1 MAITP
6 FQIAVPSAEL
16 DDLRARLARTRW
28 PDEIEGAGWSYGT
41 DLHYLR
47 ELCGYWEREFDWC
60 KQEAALNTFHNFR
73 TQIGGLGLHFVHER
87 ASRPGALPVLLSH
100 GYPDSFARFRTLIPL
115 LTRPAPGDGAP
126 DEVPDEVFDVVVPSL
141 PGYGFSDRPRERGM
155 TPDRIAGVLLDLMT
169 ELGYDRFVA
178 HGGDWGGMV
187 CDALARRAPERV
199 LATHQTDIPWRPI
212 FSVPPDQ
219 LTEPERAF
227 IAAGK
232 RWQKTEGAYGMI
244 QGTRPQTLAYGVND
258 SPAGLAGWI
267 VEKFRAWSDC
277 GGDVERRFTRD
288 ELLTH
293 ITIYWVTQTA
303 GSAFRLYYE
312 TATSKQPVQA
322 GRRPV
327 PIGLAIFPHEIV
339 PVPREFAER
348 FHDVRRWT
356 AMPRGG
362 HFAAMEEPELL
373 AEDLRALCFR
383 DLGLGSR
390 SR

>member
-28 PDEIEGAGWSYGT
+28 PDQLEGAGWDYGT
-41 DLHYLR
+41 DLHYLA
-47 ELCGYWEREFDWC
+47 ELCRYWEREFDWR
-60 KQEAALNTFHNFR
+60 KQEAALNSFHQFR
-73 TQIGGLGLHFVHER
+73 AQIGGLGLHFIHER
-87 ASRPGALPVLLSH
+87 APGPGALPLLLTH
-100 GYPDSFARFRTLIPL
+100 GYPDSFARFRKLIPL
-115 LTRPAPGDGAP
+115 LTRPAPGGEA
-126 DEVPDEVFDVVVPSL
+126 FDVVVPSL
-141 PGYGFSDRPRERGM
+141 PGYGFSDRPRDRGM
-155 TPDRIAGVLLDLMT
+155 TPDRIAGLFLELMT

-187 CDALARRAPERV
+187 SDALARLAPERV
-199 LATHQTDIPWRPI
+199 LARHQTDLPWRLL
-212 FSVPPDQ
+212 FSVKPEE
-219 LTEPERAF
+219 LTEPERRF
-227 IAAGK
+227 LAAGK

-244 QGTRPQTLAYGVND
+244 QGTRPQTLAYAMND

-303 GSAFRLYYE
+303 GSAFRIYYE
-312 TATSKQPVQA
+312 TAANKAPAPPARQ
-322 GRRPV
+322 RV

-348 FHDVRRWT
+348 FYDVRRWT
-356 AMPRGG
+356 TMPRGG

-373 AEDLRALCFR
+373 AEDLRALFFG
-383 DLGLGSR
+383 DLGLGSIPR
-390 SR
+390 